1 MALGE
6 SVTLTAAAP
15 AAGKNVSIYYTTD
28 GSEADESSR
37 KYRRPLKLKVG
48 TNHIKA
54 VYVNRLGVMS
64 KPSVAVFNI
73 SPDKSG
79 KKS

>member
-1 MALGE
+1 
-6 SVTLTAAAP
+6 
-15 AAGKNVSIYYTTD
+15 
-28 GSEADESSR
+28 
-37 KYRRPLKLKVG
+37 LKLEVG

-54 VYVNRLGVMS
+54 VYVNSLGVMS

-73 SPDKSG
+73 APDKTG